1 MKTGNWDAVRPPE
14 IEILKYN
21 EQWMFESFKST
32 REIMSEWTSK
42 KFREIIHDL
51 YTAREILLTSF
62 FHETVVRVPF
72 LSEYSLLSI
81 CSAFS
86 NLCFSVKKLWFL
98 KILRFCKDF
107 ICLFLYV
114 FGFFTLSSVKDRC
127 FRSSMYLS
135 VHVLKH
141 WKSLLIFPQR
151 NNVAKF
157 WKIIWLF

>member
-1 MKTGNWDAVRPPE
+1 MKTGNCDAVRPPE
-14 IEILKYN
+14 KEIK
-21 EQWMFESFKST
+21 WMFESFKST

-62 FHETVVRVPF
+62 FRETVVRVPF

-107 ICLFLYV
+107 ICFFVYNYIEFSERSVFYV
-114 FGFFTLSSVKDRC
+114 KHLHKCAQTLKISIHFSSNK
-127 FRSSMYLS
+127 
-135 VHVLKH
+135 
-141 WKSLLIFPQR
+141 
-151 NNVAKF
+151 
-157 WKIIWLF
+157 